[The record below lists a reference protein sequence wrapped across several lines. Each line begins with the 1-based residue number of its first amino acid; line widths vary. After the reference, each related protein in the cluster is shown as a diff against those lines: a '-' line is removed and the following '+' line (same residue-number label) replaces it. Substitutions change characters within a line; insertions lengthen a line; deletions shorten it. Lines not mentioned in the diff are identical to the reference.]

1 MFFPQKFISTI
12 KTKKPKS
19 TKFKLTALSTLLG
32 LSLVGCATTESQQ
45 TQAPIQ
51 SVDVH
56 AVSAQGVDKKIG
68 VIQFQDSPQGLVLKT
83 DLSNLPSGFHG
94 FHIHEKGSCEPAEK
108 DGKMGAALAA
118 GGHFN
123 PQQAPGH
130 GTPNDGH
137 LGDLPVLNVDS
148 NGVAKTTVVAPR
160 LKLANIQGLAIMIH
174 AGGDNYS
181 DSPKPLGGGGDRIAC
196 GVIA

>member
-1 MFFPQKFISTI
+1 MRTYFLNSAFI
-12 KTKKPKS
+12 K
-19 TKFKLTALSTLLG
+19 STLLATSIG
-32 LSLVGCATTESQQ
+32 MLTVGCATTQSTEEKQNEN
-45 TQAPIQ
+45 PIQ
-51 SVDVH
+51 TVTIN
-56 AVSAQGVDKKIG
+56 AVSAEGIG
-68 VIQFQDSPQGLVLKT
+68 KNIGTISFQDGPQGLIVTPKLNS
-83 DLSNLPSGFHG
+83 LQSGFHG

-108 DGKMGAALAA
+108 DGKMGAALSA

-123 PQQAPGH
+123 PHKTAGH

-148 NGVAKTTVVAPR
+148 AGQAKTAVVAPR
-160 LKLANIQGLAIMIH
+160 LKLAEIQGLAVMIH

-196 GVIA
+196 GVIR

>member
-12 KTKKPKS
+12 KTKKSKS

-123 PQQAPGH
+123 PQQASGH